1 MSHLRCTLKTSL
13 IVTALLLTV
22 TMLSGCASHSRDPA
36 AFSEESPTTA
46 YTRLGMAYLQRDD
59 LERAQQAFIRA
70 IDLSANDPDALQ
82 GLALIYQRQGE
93 PASAD
98 QYFQRALSARS
109 PFTQARNNYAAFLFS
124 QNRIPQACEQLEQA
138 TTDLLYERRA
148 QLFAN
153 LGRCRQRQ
161 GESDTALAA
170 YQRALQLEERLPR
183 AWLGLAQI
191 QYQQHQMNAARDALD
206 HYVQLAGHT
215 DESLQLSRQLSDG
228 ASHDG

>member
-13 IVTALLLTV
+13 IVTALLLAV
-22 TMLSGCASHSRDPA
+22 TALSGCAGHSRETASSD
-36 AFSEESPTTA
+36 ESPTTA

-59 LERAQQAFIRA
+59 LERAQQAFVRA
-70 IDLSANDPDALQ
+70 IDLSANDPEALQ

-93 PASAD
+93 TASAD
-98 QYFQRALSARS
+98 QYFQRALSART

-138 TTDLLYERRA
+138 TTDLLYKRRA

-153 LGRCRQRQ
+153 LGQCRRRQ
-161 GESDTALAA
+161 GDSAAALAA

-183 AWLGLAQI
+183 AWLGIAEI
-191 QYQQHQMNAARDALD
+191 QYQQQRYDAARAALD

-215 DESLQLSRQLSDG
+215 DESFQLSQRLSGG